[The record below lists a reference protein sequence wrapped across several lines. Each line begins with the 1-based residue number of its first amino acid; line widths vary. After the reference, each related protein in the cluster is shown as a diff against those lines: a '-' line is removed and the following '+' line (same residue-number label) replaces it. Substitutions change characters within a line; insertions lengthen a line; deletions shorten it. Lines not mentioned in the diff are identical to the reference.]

1 VSLDIYEPE
10 TAFAAFERGE
20 YESVL
25 AYSLPHANSGNS
37 SAQCMVALLYE
48 TGLGVPRDLSKAEEF
63 LLKAARQNDA
73 VAWNN
78 LGTLYAVGGNGLSQ
92 GPEKAPE
99 CYLRAKDLGFNCA
112 EPYPPGAVKS
122 Q

>member
-1 VSLDIYEPE
+1 E

-37 SAQCMVALLYE
+37 SAQCMVALLYQC
-48 TGLGVPRDLSKAEEF
+48 GLGVRRDLSKAEEF
-63 LLKAARQNDA
+63 LLKAAQQNDA

-78 LGTLYAVGGNGLSQ
+78 LGTLYAIGGDDLSA
-92 GPEKAPE
+92 GPEKAQE
-99 CYLRAKDLGFNCA
+99 CYQRAKDLGFDCA
-112 EPYPPGAVKS
+112 EPYPPGKVKS
-122 Q
+122 RQ